1 MNRRKVGGEY
11 ERRAAE
17 FLTVRGYR
25 IVELNYRSS
34 RGEVDLIGWEGGYLV
49 FIEVKYRR
57 NPGSGGALEAV
68 DARKQ
73 QRISRAALC
82 YRMQKKIPEKT
93 PCRFDV
99 VGIDGEKV
107 TLVKNAFDFLGG
119 GFCWYSVCNY

>member
-82 YRMQKKIPEKT
+82 YRVQKKIPEKT

-119 GFCWYSVCNY
+119 GFCW